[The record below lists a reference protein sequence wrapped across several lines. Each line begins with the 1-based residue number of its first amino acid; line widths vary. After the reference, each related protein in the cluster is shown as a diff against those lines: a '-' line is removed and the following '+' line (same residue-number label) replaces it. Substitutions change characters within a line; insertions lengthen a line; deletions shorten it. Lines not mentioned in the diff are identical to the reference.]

1 MSRARTPNTKN
12 PHLQRPGRDVQLRLL
27 APQRRLLL
35 RMLAPGLGKHG
46 RRMLPVRRRAQPLQE
61 EQGGVVPHRGVQ
73 GCGLARALLP
83 LGGGGRGGH
92 GRLCQLAPPQQVS
105 QVELPGAAGPSKH
118 AAAGSQEG
126 GAWW

>member
-1 MSRARTPNTKN
+1 MSRARTPNTKT

-46 RRMLPVRRRAQPLQE
+46 CRMLPVRRRAQPLQE

-73 GCGLARALLP
+73 RC
-83 LGGGGRGGH
+83 GH

-105 QVELPGAAGPSKH
+105 QVELPGAARPSKH